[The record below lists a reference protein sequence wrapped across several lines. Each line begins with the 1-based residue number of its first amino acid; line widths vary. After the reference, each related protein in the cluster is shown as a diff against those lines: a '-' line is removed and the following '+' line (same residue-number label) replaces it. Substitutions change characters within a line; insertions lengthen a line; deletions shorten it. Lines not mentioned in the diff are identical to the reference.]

1 MSRRDDEVLLYAG
14 AAALLGLAV
23 WKGPQIADGVAQVA
37 AGVVV
42 GAGYVTNM
50 FTRGNKLY
58 DSTVDAAGVVTDDP
72 DVLRMQAEA
81 VLGYAADLD
90 TLALA
95 TMGRSEGVDGME
107 ARMHI
112 ALNHL
117 DELQRQYGTG
127 VYSSISALMLHSKNP
142 AADGHFSEQYLGK
155 WASTSKAAYEGDYHL
170 AEKVRADRANGID
183 ITDGALRFVDK
194 DAFSS
199 QRGATKTYAQ
209 VVAKWGADGYVPG
222 SVADATDNF
231 VVFRRA

>member
-23 WKGPQIADGVAQVA
+23 WKGPAIA

-42 GAGYVTNM
+42 GAGYVTNV

-58 DSTVDAAGVVTDDP
+58 DSTVDAAGVVTEDP

-117 DELQRQYGTG
+117 EELQRTYGMG
-127 VYSSISALMLHSKNP
+127 VYSSIAALMLHSKNA

-155 WASTSKAAYEGDYHL
+155 WASTAHAPYEGDYHL
-170 AEKVRADRANGID
+170 AEKVRRDRAAGID
-183 ITDGALRFVDK
+183 VTGGALRFVDK
-194 DAFSS
+194 DAFAS
-199 QRGATKTYAQ
+199 QRGAKKTYDQ
-209 VVAKWGADGYVPG
+209 VVAAWGAEGYEPG
-222 SVADATDNF
+222 SVDGASSNF
-231 VVFRRA
+231 VVFRRTA